1 MYSTAP
7 KQERG
12 LEIRQRQWDKARKTQ
27 EGGKWCKER
36 VVQTGRTGNTDQT
49 DISFYTALPVSLS
62 QLRHCHHH
70 VFIFLSVLTIRS
82 CSLSLLEFIPRV
94 QNRTLNLINT
104 FYILKLQIL
113 SSNHRLHEFLC
124 NLVEDETCFFSLTCL
139 CTDLQA
145 AAKRQRASWRT
156 FCSCQENPLKWNI
169 EQHWEYTDL
178 SQSVRAKWFLTFAL
192 GFVTPW
198 KSLPHSPEITP

>member
-1 MYSTAP
+1 M
-7 KQERG
+7 
-12 LEIRQRQWDKARKTQ
+12 
-27 EGGKWCKER
+27 
-36 VVQTGRTGNTDQT
+36 
-49 DISFYTALPVSLS
+49 SLS

-70 VFIFLSVLTIRS
+70 VFIFFLSVLTIRS

-94 QNRTLNLINT
+94 QKMALNLINT

-139 CTDLQA
+139 CSDLQA
-145 AAKRQRASWRT
+145 AAKRQWASWRT

-169 EQHWEYTDL
+169 EHTTLRIHWPLTVCQGEMVPHIWFGFCDTMKKSASLTRNYTL
-178 SQSVRAKWFLTFAL
+178 NKYVCRHFMKY
-192 GFVTPW
+192 FVINW
-198 KSLPHSPEITP
+198 R

>member
-1 MYSTAP
+1 M
-7 KQERG
+7 
-12 LEIRQRQWDKARKTQ
+12 
-27 EGGKWCKER
+27 
-36 VVQTGRTGNTDQT
+36 QTGRAGNTDQT

-70 VFIFLSVLTIRS
+70 VFIYFFICPDYQVLFFVF
-82 CSLSLLEFIPRV
+82 EFIPRV
-94 QNRTLNLINT
+94 QNMALNLINT

-124 NLVEDETCFFSLTCL
+124 NLVEDETCFFSLICL
-139 CTDLQA
+139 CSDLQA

-178 SQSVRAKWFLTFAL
+178 SQSSGRNGSSHLLWVLWHHEKVCLTHQKLHLKWICL
-192 GFVTPW
+192 
-198 KSLPHSPEITP
+198 

>member
-1 MYSTAP
+1 M
-7 KQERG
+7 
-12 LEIRQRQWDKARKTQ
+12 
-27 EGGKWCKER
+27 
-36 VVQTGRTGNTDQT
+36 
-49 DISFYTALPVSLS
+49 
-62 QLRHCHHH
+62 
-70 VFIFLSVLTIRS
+70 FLFFSSVLTIRS

-94 QNRTLNLINT
+94 QNRTLNLINP

-169 EQHWEYTDL
+169 EQHWEYTDP
-178 SQSVRAKWFLTFAL
+178 LTVCQGEMVPHICF
-192 GFVTPW
+192 GFCDTMK
-198 KSLPHSPEITP
+198 KSASLTRNYTLNKYLCRHFMKYFVINWR